1 MIYPAVHKDFTSI
14 RLLNKKGM
22 ENFQAHAEITPI
34 ALYLSRRQSLK
45 QAAILGAGLV
55 SGNDGLN

>member
-1 MIYPAVHKDFTSI
+1 
-14 RLLNKKGM
+14 M
-22 ENFQAHAEITPI
+22 ENFYAHAEIAPK

-45 QAAILGAGLV
+45 QATILGAGLV